1 MAPTERRSS
10 TPTGCSTDEPPHGRY
25 ARAGRLRPRAC
36 LYEHAQLGVPL
47 LCGGE
52 RARGFCRGPKT
63 GCASARSTGRTF
75 VWRKQAVPV
84 SVAPRA
90 QRSRGWIA
98 IAGTRTSALERS
110 PICFG
115 RNSVPMER
123 DSVSAPNRSKTI
135 DRKRSDVDV
144 LIVPQETSRRISS
157 RRENRS
163 PIANRVGPLCVL
175 RLCVICRGVEEVDSV
190 VSGVGSPGDE
200 RSGLVDRSAR
210 TVARRWGWSRHRNR
224 ASGRVMPSDRADV

>member
-1 MAPTERRSS
+1 MNHRTADMREQGVSDHVLVCTNTRSS
-10 TPTGCSTDEPPHGRY
+10 EYPCCAEANGQEVLEGVKDWLREREVYWSNVRVAETSCLGLCSAEY
-25 ARAGRLRPRAC
+25 
-36 LYEHAQLGVPL
+36 
-47 LCGGE
+47 
-52 RARGFCRGPKT
+52 
-63 GCASARSTGRTF
+63 
-75 VWRKQAVPV
+75 
-84 SVAPRA
+84 
-90 QRSRGWIA
+90 QRSRSIPA

-163 PIANRVGPLCVL
+163 LIANRVGPLCVL

-224 ASGRVMPSDRADV
+224 ASGRAMPSDRADV